1 MSQPS
6 EPQDERRRLEQELLL
21 RLRAAEVEY
30 REANVACRQV
40 RIEFGEM
47 LEHPDGAGALER
59 ARIRQHHAFEQ
70 YAKAVRAFTDLTVYG
85 RPPVPPPGEPPPE

>member
-1 MSQPS
+1 
-6 EPQDERRRLEQELLL
+6 
-21 RLRAAEVEY
+21 
-30 REANVACRQV
+30 
-40 RIEFGEM
+40 M